1 MAATP
6 PRNPNAWSLH
16 SERAFVTRDLLKKVG
31 QTLSPREI
39 IPLQASIVEATRTAS
54 RLYPT
59 NATLHARLAEASAE
73 ISMFGDAATEAQEA
87 LRLDAITPHLDKQL
101 ANAQRELLKAKLPEW
116 MEKTAQLKVELK

>member
-1 MAATP
+1 
-6 PRNPNAWSLH
+6 AWTLH
-16 SERAFVTRDLLKKVG
+16 SERALVTRDLLKKVG

-54 RLYPT
+54 RLYPM

-101 ANAQRELLKAKLPEW
+101 ANAQREQLKAKLPEW
-116 MEKTAQLKVELK
+116 TEKAAQINVELK